1 MDKLRKIIKYDKK
14 IMTLLNII
22 AIIGIITGSIFMV
35 IISKDDKQLV
45 LNSINDFFDNL
56 INNKFDYVS
65 TLKNTVISNFLF
77 SFIIWIIGI
86 SVIGVIVV
94 IFIIFYKCF
103 TLGFTI
109 ASIIYAYSFKGTIL
123 ALLYIFPHMI
133 INILILL
140 YLSSYS
146 IKLSII
152 LTKSILK
159 KENLNFKSFFN
170 NYTKVLII
178 SLVFLIV
185 SSLYETFISTYILKL
200 ISNILL

>member
-22 AIIGIITGSIFMV
+22 AIICIITGIIFMV

-45 LNSINDFFDNL
+45 LNSIKDFFDNL

-109 ASIIYAYSFKGTIL
+109 ASIIYAY
-123 ALLYIFPHMI
+123 
-133 INILILL
+133 
-140 YLSSYS
+140 
-146 IKLSII
+146 
-152 LTKSILK
+152 
-159 KENLNFKSFFN
+159 
-170 NYTKVLII
+170 
-178 SLVFLIV
+178 
-185 SSLYETFISTYILKL
+185 
-200 ISNILL
+200 

>member
-1 MDKLRKIIKYDKK
+1 
-14 IMTLLNII
+14 
-22 AIIGIITGSIFMV
+22 
-35 IISKDDKQLV
+35 
-45 LNSINDFFDNL
+45 
-56 INNKFDYVS
+56 
-65 TLKNTVISNFLF
+65 
-77 SFIIWIIGI
+77 
-86 SVIGVIVV
+86 
-94 IFIIFYKCF
+94 
-103 TLGFTI
+103 
-109 ASIIYAYSFKGTIL
+109 
-123 ALLYIFPHMI
+123 MI

-170 NYTKVLII
+170 NYIKVLII